1 MRALFIDKLF
11 SGYTC
16 YNNNKVHSNS
26 MKKTT
31 TTTVWKM
38 KKGEN
43 LDFQKSS

>member
-1 MRALFIDKLF
+1 MRALFIV
-11 SGYTC
+11 YTC

-26 MKKTT
+26 MKR
-31 TTTVWKM
+31 KM